1 MFPTKTSDVGMV
13 DCVSIKLT
21 MRRLCQDLLARLFC
35 LVNPS
40 LVPRPSCVYTYLGP
54 FLPASAPEGSG
65 NETKLTR
72 LHFLPTKWQP

>member
-1 MFPTKTSDVGMV
+1 MFPTKTSGDVGMV

-40 LVPRPSCVYTYLGP
+40 LVPRPYCVYTYLGP
-54 FLPASAPEGSG
+54 FLPALASEGPGKS
-65 NETKLTR
+65 
-72 LHFLPTKWQP
+72 